1 MLKSELARE
10 AGVSNKV
17 FRTWLLETEKDLQ
30 ALGYRRTMHLLTP
43 AMILILH
50 EKYVIF

>member
-10 AGVSNKV
+10 AGVSSKV
-17 FRTWLLETEKDLQ
+17 FRTWLVETEKDLQ
-30 ALGYRRTMHLLTP
+30 PLGYRRTLHLLTP
-43 AMILILH
+43 AMIVLLH